1 MTHTWQRDLKLIRFL
16 PMLVMMTAIF
26 IMSSQTGD
34 SLNLPDIA
42 NIDKLYHALEYGTL
56 AASVLFG
63 LHPASRSLR
72 PAAIAGLTILFCAAY
87 GTSDEFHQIFV
98 PLRDASLADIMAD
111 TSGAVLIATLWWY
124 INKSCNHKSGQLME
138 EKNHADL

>member
-1 MTHTWQRDLKLIRFL
+1 MTHAWQRDLKFIRFL

-34 SLNLPDIA
+34 SISLPDIV
-42 NIDKLYHALEYGTL
+42 NIDKLYHAIEYGTL
-56 AASVLFG
+56 GASVLFA
-63 LHPASRSLR
+63 LHPARRSLK
-72 PAAIAGLTILFCAAY
+72 PATIAALTILFCAAY

-111 TSGAVLIATLWWY
+111 ISGASIIATLWWY
-124 INKSCNHKSGQLME
+124 INRNSNNHE
-138 EKNHADL
+138 

>member
-34 SLNLPDIA
+34 TLNLPDIV
-42 NIDKLYHALEYGTL
+42 NIDKLYHAIEYGTL
-56 AASVLFG
+56 GAFVLFG
-63 LHPASRSLR
+63 LHPASRSLK
-72 PAAIAGLTILFCAAY
+72 PLTIAGLTILFCAAY

-98 PLRDASLADIMAD
+98 PLRDASLTDIMAD
-111 TSGAVLIATLWWY
+111 TSGASLIAALWWAK
-124 INKSCNHKSGQLME
+124 NKRCNHKPVQLME
-138 EKNHADL
+138 GKDHANL